1 MLAFRRYLLFMY
13 VVFTVDEVAVV
24 VIVCFVVVDW
34 YLLFI
39 YVDFTVDADK
49 VVVLFLAVDCVD
61 DIVLV
66 VNVVPIVN
74 TKK

>member
-1 MLAFRRYLLFMY
+1 MY

>member
-1 MLAFRRYLLFMY
+1 MY

-49 VVVLFLAVDCVD
+49 VVFLFLAVNCVD

>member
-1 MLAFRRYLLFMY
+1 MY

-39 YVDFTVDADK
+39 YVDFTVDTDE

-61 DIVLV
+61 DIVRV
-66 VNVVPIVN
+66 VNVVPIIN